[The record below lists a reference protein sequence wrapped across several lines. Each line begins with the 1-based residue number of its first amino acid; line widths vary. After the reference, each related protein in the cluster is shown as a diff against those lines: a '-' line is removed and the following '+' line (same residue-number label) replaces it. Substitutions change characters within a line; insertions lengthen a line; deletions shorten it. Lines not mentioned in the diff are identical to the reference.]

1 MEMRNFIVEIH
12 PDGHVTC
19 REYEEPSNALK
30 SLVKA
35 VIETASLFRDC
46 DGYSQGAILREECAE
61 LIVGLSHLE
70 RNRNGSLE
78 EIYEELSH
86 VLISCFAYITCADI
100 PVEDLIAEVSKKYNK
115 YKEL

>member
-1 MEMRNFIVEIH
+1 MEMRTFIVEINH
-12 PDGHVTC
+12 DGRVTC
-19 REYEEPSNALK
+19 REYEEPGNALK

-61 LIVGLSHLE
+61 LIVALSHLE

-78 EIYEELSH
+78 EIFEELSH

-100 PVEDLIAEVSKKYNK
+100 PVADLIAEVSKKYK
-115 YKEL
+115 EYKEL

>member
-30 SLVKA
+30 SLFEA
-35 VIETASLFRDC
+35 VIKTASLFRKSDV
-46 DGYSQGAILREECAE
+46 YSQSAILREECAE
-61 LIVGLSHLE
+61 LIVALSHLE

-86 VLISCFAYITCADI
+86 VLISCFSVITCANI
-100 PVEDLIAEVSKKYNK
+100 PVGDLIVEVYKKYNK
-115 YKEL
+115 YK